1 MPSRRAILR
10 AVRRAGVVLG
20 VIAVALAGVLLGMR
34 LAGAQTYSTD
44 LGTVRLEVEPA
55 LPGQVDAYIP
65 IADWGI
71 RANAF
76 SAPLK
81 LSGEVRSV
89 NRQAVLRAAGGDNK
103 ALERARTQL
112 DDAARSVLLREALF
126 AALGAVLATAVALLA
141 LRAFR
146 KLRRRT
152 LVATGGAVAGT
163 AVAIIVVTVWL
174 ALTTFDPETFDH
186 PHFYAHGAELL
197 QLLDAAAHSDERA
210 NRYRDKVKGTLVR
223 LSDLLASSG
232 VGGERATIDAGRRA
246 LLASDL
252 HANTLVLD
260 AVEQL
265 AAPRRPVF
273 FVGDFGHN
281 GSEGEVRVVAP
292 RLRRLGSSVIAV
304 SGNHDSTA
312 LMERLA
318 SVGVTVLTDNG
329 RLRPDGSTDGKQ
341 VIDVEGLRVAGFSD
355 PLEWHGTRPDDP
367 RRIFGFSEL
376 ANGDQRRV
384 QAEDDLVKWY
394 DGLPEHPNVVLVHQN
409 GLAQHLAAT
418 IAERPGHEPVTILTG
433 HDHKQHVDRHGD
445 IVVIDA
451 GSVGAGGVLGIGD
464 EDVGVADLHFE
475 AAAPAVAAVDLV
487 QVDPFSGSAQAQ
499 RVIVDGNDCAT
510 GETSCQLS
518 P

>member
-1 MPSRRAILR
+1 
-10 AVRRAGVVLG
+10 
-20 VIAVALAGVLLGMR
+20 
-34 LAGAQTYSTD
+34 
-44 LGTVRLEVEPA
+44 
-55 LPGQVDAYIP
+55 
-65 IADWGI
+65 
-71 RANAF
+71 
-76 SAPLK
+76 
-81 LSGEVRSV
+81 
-89 NRQAVLRAAGGDNK
+89 
-103 ALERARTQL
+103 
-112 DDAARSVLLREALF
+112 
-126 AALGAVLATAVALLA
+126 
-141 LRAFR
+141 
-146 KLRRRT
+146 
-152 LVATGGAVAGT
+152 
-163 AVAIIVVTVWL
+163 
-174 ALTTFDPETFDH
+174 
-186 PHFYAHGAELL
+186 
-197 QLLDAAAHSDERA
+197 
-210 NRYRDKVKGTLVR
+210 VR